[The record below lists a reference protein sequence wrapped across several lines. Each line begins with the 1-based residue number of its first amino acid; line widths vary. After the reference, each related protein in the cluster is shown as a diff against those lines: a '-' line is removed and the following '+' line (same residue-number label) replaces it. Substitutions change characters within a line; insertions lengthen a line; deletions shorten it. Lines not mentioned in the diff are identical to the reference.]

1 MDRKTT
7 IMGQIHR
14 KSQAKLICE
23 QWSDMDRYRLK
34 VCWRKLTVD
43 KGLGLSR
50 LIATNM
56 YGIHSCYSHVPVL
69 QYSYCMPFEYSLS
82 LYQCTL
88 LPICTVTT
96 VQLLYAIPILTVN
109 ISVHIVTNMYGSHST
124 VTVMPFQSSLSLYQ
138 CTLLPI
144 CTVATVQL
152 LYAIPILTV
161 NHLFRLQNSTSCSF
175 ISLCHHKTL
184 KATRRINVSFQFN
197 SRCM

>member
-1 MDRKTT
+1 
-7 IMGQIHR
+7 
-14 KSQAKLICE
+14 
-23 QWSDMDRYRLK
+23 MDRYRLK

-161 NHLFRLQNSTSCSF
+161 TIPVHTATNMYGSHSTFTVCHSSPHCHY
-175 ISLCHHKTL
+175 ISAHCYQYV
-184 KATRRINVSFQFN
+184 R
-197 SRCM
+197 